1 MANAIEKVHAAGQST
16 WLDYISRSLIASG
29 RLARMVEDGWITGVT
44 SNPTIFHR
52 TITDSADYQDSLRRL
67 SSQTSPYEAYLAIAG
82 EDIRAAADVLRPVY
96 DHTKG
101 EDGFVSFE
109 AQAGTTAEMI
119 SEAKRMFAFVDRPN
133 VMIKIP
139 GVPDGIEAASTI
151 IEEGINVNITLLFDV
166 EVYERFAEAYLSGLE
181 RRLAARRPLDRVASV
196 ASFFVSRVD
205 TKVDRLLPE
214 WSPLRGKVGIANSQR
229 AYGHF
234 LRTFSGPR
242 WEGLSANGA
251 RLQRPLW
258 GSTSTKNHAYRD
270 VMYVEGLVAPH
281 TVNTMPEE
289 TLLAFLDHG
298 DIPALITDSLDEAE
312 QVLQDAAGAGIDLH
326 AVGRQLTDE
335 GVAAFDDDFQKL
347 LEAMRVGLATF
358 ASVG

>member
-1 MANAIEKVHAAGQST
+1 MASAIDALHAAGQST
-16 WLDYISRSLIASG
+16 WLDYISRALIASG
-29 RLARMVEDGWITGVT
+29 RLARMVKDGWITGLT

-52 TITDSADYQDSLRRL
+52 AMTDSADYQDSLRRL

-96 DHTKG
+96 DRTLG

-109 AQAGTTAEMI
+109 AQAGTTDEMI
-119 SEAKRMFAFVDRPN
+119 AEARRMFRFVDRPN

-139 GVPDGIEAASTI
+139 GVPDGIEAVSTL

-166 EVYERFAEAYLSGLE
+166 DVYAQFADAYLRGLE
-181 RRLAARRPLDRVASV
+181 RRLASREPLDSVGSV

-214 WSPLRGKVGIANSQR
+214 RSPLKGQVGIANSRQ
-229 AYGHF
+229 AYGQF
-234 LRTFSGPR
+234 LRIFSGTR
-242 WEGLSANGA
+242 WERLSANSA

-258 GSTSTKNHAYRD
+258 GSTSTKNPAYRD
-270 VMYVEGLVAPH
+270 VMYLEELVAPN

-289 TLLAFLDHG
+289 ALLAFLDHG
-298 DIPALITDSLDEAE
+298 EVRSTIPERLDEADR
-312 QVLQDAAGAGIDLH
+312 VLQAAAAAGISLH
-326 AVGRQLTDE
+326 TVGRELTEE

-347 LEAMRVGLATF
+347 LEALGAALETF
-358 ASVG
+358 ASAR